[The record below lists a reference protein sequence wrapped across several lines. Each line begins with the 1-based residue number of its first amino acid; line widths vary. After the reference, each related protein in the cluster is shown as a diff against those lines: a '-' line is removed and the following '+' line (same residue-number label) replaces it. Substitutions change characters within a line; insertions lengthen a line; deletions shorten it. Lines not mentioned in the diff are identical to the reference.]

1 MPWHEGV
8 PSTRFDVN
16 CEGHEHTVVWSG
28 GEVHL
33 VNHPN
38 IGSEKAL
45 IALGGPKPKCLEVLD
60 LWELAITDGGFI
72 EEWAPWYKADP
83 QRRWWLKTALERLR
97 SEGVQAFLYDLPRE
111 KALRMGEVITILP
124 HDFLDRAMASVV
136 DAGDKRGW
144 DFAPSLNRHL
154 TEATKLRARRSLVQA
169 LTNQRPAV
177 PNPALIPLNCVVEP
191 LRVPSVEGQLS
202 GRDSHIKICLHP
214 RWLSRVWARGVSVY
228 GGRFTVD
235 VTEQGEVSVLR
246 QIEWLEAESGLLPHL
261 ISHQL

>member
-1 MPWHEGV
+1 MV
-8 PSTRFDVN
+8 
-16 CEGHEHTVVWSG
+16 
-28 GEVHL
+28 
-33 VNHPN
+33 
-38 IGSEKAL
+38 
-45 IALGGPKPKCLEVLD
+45 
-60 LWELAITDGGFI
+60 
-72 EEWAPWYKADP
+72 
-83 QRRWWLKTALERLR
+83 
-97 SEGVQAFLYDLPRE
+97 
-111 KALRMGEVITILP
+111 EVITILP